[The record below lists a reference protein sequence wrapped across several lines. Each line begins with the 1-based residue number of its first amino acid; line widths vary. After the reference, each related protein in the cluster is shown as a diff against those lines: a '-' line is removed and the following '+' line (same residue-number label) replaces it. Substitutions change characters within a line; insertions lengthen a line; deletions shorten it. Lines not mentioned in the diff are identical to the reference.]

1 MSLEKLFN
9 QVDNLNNDDFEA
21 LINHVDKQKKR
32 RARDIL
38 AEAQRQASR
47 FISSAEGGK
56 PATQRT
62 AMPPRYRNPHN
73 HSQTWSGMGR
83 QPQWFKEN
91 LEHGMSEHDMQI

>member
-1 MSLEKLFN
+1 MSLENLFN

-47 FISSAEGGK
+47 FINSVENK
-56 PATQRT
+56 PAAQRT

-73 HSQTWSGMGR
+73 HAQTWSGMGR

-91 LEHGMSEHDMQI
+91 LERGISEHDMQI

>member
-1 MSLEKLFN
+1 MSLEELFN

-47 FISSAEGGK
+47 FITSIENK
-56 PATQRT
+56 PTTQRT
-62 AMPPRYRNPHN
+62 VMPARYRNPAN
-73 HSQTWSGMGR
+73 PAQTWSGMGR
-83 QPQWFKEN
+83 QPQWFKEYIDR
-91 LEHGMSEHDMQI
+91 GGSEQDMQI